1 MRFAFF
7 LMTIHCFGIDLAGKS
22 PEERVRVSMVVDYVN
37 EIVFK
42 AYMLNFENDETKKV
56 SY

>member
-42 AYMLNFENDETKKV
+42 AYRLNFENDETKKV